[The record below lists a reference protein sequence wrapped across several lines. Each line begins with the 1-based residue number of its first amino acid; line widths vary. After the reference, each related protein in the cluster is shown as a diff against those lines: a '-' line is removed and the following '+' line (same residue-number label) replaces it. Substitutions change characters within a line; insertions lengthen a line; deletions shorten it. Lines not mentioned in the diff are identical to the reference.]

1 VRLLLLLLLGLLA
14 SLAVPEIA
22 MRVLDVSPRPLA
34 PLELKSYRL
43 SGDPVLRYEY
53 RPGLRAG
60 DAHFDA
66 LHAGF
71 TTNAHGFRDVELPL
85 EKPAG
90 EVRILALG
98 DSTTAGNGV
107 PELEHTWPKRLE
119 RRFAEA
125 GHEERR
131 VLNLGVGGY
140 QPLQEARL
148 LELRGLAFEPDLVLV
163 LLSLNDLDW
172 EADGGIGEMLEQA
185 RAGDAPAP
193 SDPFALLTRV
203 SRLAFV
209 VAHRAR
215 ALGLEL
221 PLPEAARHVAPV
233 RALGSPLAEGLTLLA
248 RLQRERGV
256 KVVVALLPAFSEP
269 FERYAHAA
277 LHERMRASAARL
289 PTLTWIDL
297 LDDFRATGVDARAL
311 SVDGLHPNG
320 AGTAVLAEIL
330 HRHLEARALPR
341 DSHAKLDSPL
351 RRP

>member
-1 VRLLLLLLLGLLA
+1 VRLLLLLSLGLLA

-22 MRVLDVSPRPLA
+22 VRVLDVSPRPLA
-34 PLELKSYRL
+34 PLELRSYRL
-43 SGDPVLRYEY
+43 SDDPVLRYEY

-60 DAHFDA
+60 DAHFDP
-66 LHAGF
+66 LHEGF
-71 TTNAHGFRDVELPL
+71 TTNAHGFRDVETALA
-85 EKPAG
+85 KPAG
-90 EVRILALG
+90 ELRIVALG

-107 PELEHTWPKRLE
+107 PELENTWPKRLE

-125 GHEERR
+125 GRGDVQ

-172 EADGGIGEMLEQA
+172 HADGGIGEMLEQA
-185 RAGDAPAP
+185 RAERVTPVSP
-193 SDPFALLTRV
+193 LALLTRV

-215 ALGLEL
+215 ALGFEL
-221 PLPEAARHVAPV
+221 PPGHAAATPSPV
-233 RALGSPLAEGLTLLA
+233 RELGSPLAEGLTVLA

-256 KVVVALLPAFSEP
+256 KVVVALLPAFSQP
-269 FERYAHAA
+269 FASYPHTA

-289 PTLTWIDL
+289 PALAWMDL
-297 LDDFRATGVDARAL
+297 LQDFRAAGVDARAL
-311 SVDGLHPNG
+311 SVDGLHPNR

-330 HRHLEARALPR
+330 YRQLAARELP
-341 DSHAKLDSPL
+341 
-351 RRP
+351 